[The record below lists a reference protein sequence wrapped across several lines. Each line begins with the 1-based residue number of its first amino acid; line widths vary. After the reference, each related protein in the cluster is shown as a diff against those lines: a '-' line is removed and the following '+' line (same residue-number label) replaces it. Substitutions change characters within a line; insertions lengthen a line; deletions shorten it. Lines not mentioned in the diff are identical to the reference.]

1 VTGKRL
7 LLFTC
12 FSCLACQPS
21 AYQVIMKVGKMRA
34 KTHSYHVLP
43 SRAKFKHVVMLRHEE
58 PRKIEIG
65 VLYFQLDPSDVM
77 SQVTTTKRGRGTCKL
92 TCHCTSPRLLHWYL
106 ECFSSN
112 FAISLTSRIQTRVS
126 ASTGRG
132 GCSAYATVQYRRYYR
147 VICEA

>member
-1 VTGKRL
+1 
-7 LLFTC
+7 
-12 FSCLACQPS
+12 
-21 AYQVIMKVGKMRA
+21 MKVGKMRA

-92 TCHCTSPRLLHWYL
+92 S
-106 ECFSSN
+106 
-112 FAISLTSRIQTRVS
+112 QD
-126 ASTGRG
+126 
-132 GCSAYATVQYRRYYR
+132 
-147 VICEA
+147 